1 MATLKANKRT
11 DFKRSTLQKIRHSG
25 HVPGVIYGKNT
36 DSLAVSLDSIDL
48 LKTLRDE
55 GKNTIITLDVGGEI
69 KSVMVTELQTDPLK
83 NELVHADFQV
93 VDLQRE
99 IEADVPIQLIGESK
113 GVKDGGVLQQPLF
126 ELSVTAKPKDIP
138 QNIEAD
144 ITNLEVNDV
153 LTVADL
159 SVQSSYQI
167 NNDPEEVVASILP
180 PQQSKVPE
188 PDSEEEPQEP
198 EAIKEKDDDGE

>member
-1 MATLKANKRT
+1 MATLKATERT
-11 DFKRSTLQKIRHSG
+11 EFKRSTLQKIRHSG

-36 DSLAVSLDSIDL
+36 ESLAVSLDSVDL

-55 GKNTIITLDVGGEI
+55 GKNTIITLDVNGET

-93 VDLQRE
+93 VDLQKE
-99 IEADVPIQLIGESK
+99 IDADVPIQLIGKSK

-126 ELSVTAKPKDIP
+126 ELSVTAKPTDIP

-144 ITNLEVNDV
+144 ITGLEVNDV
-153 LTVADL
+153 LTVGDL
-159 SVQSSYQI
+159 AVQSSYQI
-167 NNDPEEVVASILP
+167 NNDSEEVVASILP
-180 PQQSKVPE
+180 PQQSEVPE
-188 PDSEEEPQEP
+188 PESAGEQGEP
-198 EAIKEKDDDGE
+198 EVIKEKDENRE

>member
-1 MATLKANKRT
+1 MATLKVNKRT
-11 DFKRSTLQKIRHSG
+11 DFKRSTLQKIRLSG

-55 GKNTIITLDVGGEI
+55 GKNTIITLDVNGET

-99 IEADVPIQLIGESK
+99 IEADVPVQLIGESK
-113 GVKDGGVLQQPLF
+113 GAKDGGVLQQPLF
-126 ELSVTAKPKDIP
+126 EVSITAKPKDIP
-138 QNIEAD
+138 QNIEVD

-153 LTVADL
+153 LTVGDL
-159 SVQSSYQI
+159 SAQSSYQI

-188 PDSEEEPQEP
+188 PDSEEKPKEP
-198 EAIKEKDDDGE
+198 EAIKQKADD

>member
-1 MATLKANKRT
+1 MATLKAKKRT
-11 DFKRSTLQKIRHSG
+11 EFKRSTLQKIRHSG

-36 DSLAVSLDSIDL
+36 DNLAVSLDSVDL

-55 GKNTIITLDVGGEI
+55 GKNTIITLDVDGET

-93 VDLQRE
+93 VDLQKE
-99 IEADVPIQLIGESK
+99 IEADVPVQLIGESK

-126 ELSVTAKPKDIP
+126 ELSITAKPKDIP

-153 LTVADL
+153 LTVGDL
-159 SVQSSYQI
+159 SAQSSYQI

-188 PDSEEEPQEP
+188 PDSEEESKEP
-198 EAIKEKDDDGE
+198 EAIKQKDDN

>member
-25 HVPGVIYGKNT
+25 QVPGVIYGKDT
-36 DSLAVSLDSIDL
+36 DSLAVSLDSVDL

-55 GKNTIITLDVGGEI
+55 GKNTIITLDVNGET
-69 KSVMVTELQTDPLK
+69 KSVMVVELQTDPLK

-93 VDLQRE
+93 VDLERE
-99 IEADVPIQLIGESK
+99 IDANVPIQLIGESK

-126 ELSVTAKPKDIP
+126 EVSITAKPKNIP

-153 LTVADL
+153 LTVGDL
-159 SVQSSYQI
+159 SVQSSYQM

-188 PDSEEEPQEP
+188 PDSEEGTQEP
-198 EAIKEKDDDGE
+198 EAI

>member
-36 DSLAVSLDSIDL
+36 ESMAVSLDSIDL

-55 GKNTIITLDVGGEI
+55 GKNTIITLDVNGET

-99 IEADVPIQLIGESK
+99 IEADVPVQLIGESK

-126 ELSVTAKPKDIP
+126 ELSITAKPKDIP
-138 QNIEAD
+138 QHIEAD

-159 SVQSSYQI
+159 SVQSSYQV

-180 PQQSKVPE
+180 PQQSEV
-188 PDSEEEPQEP
+188 PDSAEEPKEP
-198 EAIKEKDDDGE
+198 EAIKEKDNDGE

>member
-1 MATLKANKRT
+1 MTTLKATERT

-36 DSLAVSLDSIDL
+36 DNLAVSLDSVEL

-55 GKNTIITLDVGGEI
+55 GKNTIITLEVNGET

-99 IEADVPIQLIGESK
+99 IEADVPVQLIGESK
-113 GVKDGGVLQQPLF
+113 GVKNGGVLQQPLF
-126 ELSVTAKPKDIP
+126 EISITAKPNDIP

-144 ITNLEVNDV
+144 ITNLDVNDV
-153 LTVADL
+153 LTVGDL
-159 SVQSSYQI
+159 SVQSSYKI

-180 PQQSKVPE
+180 PQQSEVSE
-188 PDSEEEPQEP
+188 PHSEAEQKEP
-198 EAIKEKDDDGE
+198 EAIREKGNDRE

>member
-36 DSLAVSLDSIDL
+36 DNLAVSLDSIDL

-55 GKNTIITLDVGGEI
+55 GKNTIITLDVGGET

-99 IEADVPIQLIGESK
+99 IDADVPVQLIGESK

-126 ELSVTAKPKDIP
+126 ELSITAKPKDIP

-153 LTVADL
+153 LTVGDL
-159 SVQSSYQI
+159 SVQSTYQI
-167 NNDPEEVVASILP
+167 NNDPEEVVALILP
-180 PQQSKVPE
+180 PQQSEVPE
-188 PDSEEEPQEP
+188 PDSEEETQEP
-198 EAIKEKDDDGE
+198 EAIKEKDDSEE